1 VNTIGNIMA
10 SAMDEE
16 TNPPNQL
23 QTSAPQKQQQ
33 IPAGTNINMSQE
45 QVNQQTADLRKKA
58 EDARAAA
65 AYYEQ

>member
-16 TNPPNQL
+16 ANPPNQL
-23 QTSAPQKQQQ
+23 QTSPPQKQQQ

>member
-1 VNTIGNIMA
+1 MA

-16 TNPPNQL
+16 ANPPNQL